1 MTELD
6 SELLGWVRDFI
17 RDHENVTAE
26 DITREFF
33 PDDPSMA
40 RACLDLFMAGRTTTK
55 RLRSGD
61 IDWDQYADG
70 ETHQL
75 TAEVIQARHGI
86 TIPQFRKRLSMCCR
100 RRGRAYMAHKSL
112 GVLYFRIGT

>member
-17 RDHENVTAE
+17 RDHENVTVE

-33 PDDPSMA
+33 PDDPDMA

-55 RLRSGD
+55 RRRPGD
-61 IDWDQYADG
+61 IDWDQYRPGQSYSLTG
-70 ETHQL
+70 EL
-75 TAEVIQARHGI
+75 IQARHGV
-86 TIPQFRKRLSMCCR
+86 TMPQFRKRLSMRCR
-100 RRGRAYMAHKSL
+100 RQGWTCSTHKSL
-112 GVLYFRIGT
+112 GVLYFRIGG